1 MTISQVSQS
10 KDSSSD
16 HKPTLGHA
24 VLDYLRTADGVK
36 KLVFELFS
44 SVSDWLTLFSPND
57 QVSAVSTNVKQMRS
71 FLSISKV
78 PEELVKAAQQ
88 AHNLYEERTASN
100 FGQLINR
107 ISSFLVQATDVA
119 DAVNQR
125 VYPLSTRAVQAIGL
139 VGNGALAIAGAF
151 DLGESIQKVQ
161 EASNPALKPE
171 LSSRT
176 REKHAVHGMFNGAAA
191 VGDIAVGT
199 LSVANLTSMLTVAPW
214 VLLFFSTQTLL
225 STIGGRFYSHIHR
238 I

>member
-10 KDSSSD
+10 TPE

-24 VLDYLRTADGVK
+24 VLDYLRTADGTK
-36 KLVFELFS
+36 KLIFELFS
-44 SVSDWLTLFSPND
+44 SASDWFTQFSPND
-57 QVSAVSTNVKQMRS
+57 QVSAVSTNAKQMRS
-71 FLSISKV
+71 FLSMSKV

-88 AHNLYEERTASN
+88 AHSLYEERTAGN

-139 VGNGALAIAGAF
+139 VGNGALAVAGAF
-151 DLGESIQKVQ
+151 DLGESIQKIQ
-161 EASNPALKPE
+161 DAANPAFKPE

-176 REKHAVHGMFNGAAA
+176 REKHAAHGMLNGAAA

-199 LSVANLTSMLTVAPW
+199 LTVANLTSMLTVSPW
-214 VLLFFSTQTLL
+214 ILLFFSTQTLL